1 MRQTSP
7 IFLLIFWSKFLI
19 PCTDVAAA
27 LESSRTRR
35 IYPPTASQII
45 EDGLVL
51 KEENCLFPWL
61 SCVKITAQKIPSLAL
76 TASYLWLLKPFC
88 VPGRPWPSLLLS
100 LLHGAWGAVN
110 VPFFKG
116 SVKIHQTGTDEARHW
131 ETTSAGIHVPAS
143 QFLQRQKPTVKLPI
157 CHLVSDR
164 WLVSLCDPATTVNT
178 SLG

>member
-1 MRQTSP
+1 MRQTRP

-116 SVKIHQTGTDEARHW
+116 SVEIHQTGTGWSKTLRNDVCWNSRASFSIPS
-131 ETTSAGIHVPAS
+131 TSKTDCEVAY
-143 QFLQRQKPTVKLPI
+143 LPP
-157 CHLVSDR
+157 C
-164 WLVSLCDPATTVNT
+164 
-178 SLG
+178 